1 VYKPSPLP
9 LILLLFTLSVQAEGL
24 QGQDTEP
31 QYLSAVLEPTSKK
44 NATYFRVPNGM
55 KEDLFV
61 GATYTVDGRLKAEGT
76 YRDKELSIEH
86 GMFIFYH
93 ANGEV
98 ESKGAYEHGKK
109 TGLWKRF
116 AVSGEELAEKM
127 YDPEPLAN
135 IIYSRAQV
143 MPRYADGDEKEL
155 VRYIKERVKAEA
167 GQRTKAKVTASFVVE
182 KSGALSDVKVLG
194 GKDATTDQR
203 VADAIRATAPW
214 EPGMDKGQ
222 PVRVNV
228 RLPVN
233 F

>member
-1 VYKPSPLP
+1 M
-9 LILLLFTLSVQAEGL
+9 
-24 QGQDTEP
+24 
-31 QYLSAVLEPTSKK
+31 YLSAVLEPTSKK
-44 NATYFRVPNGM
+44 NAAFYRVPNGT
-55 KEDLFV
+55 KDELFI
-61 GATYTVDGRLKAEGT
+61 GTTFTVEGSLKAEGT
-76 YRDKELSIEH
+76 YLDDALSIEH

-98 ESKGAYEHGKK
+98 ESRGAYEHGKK

-116 AVSGEELAEKM
+116 AASGEELAEKM

-135 IIYSRAQV
+135 IIYTRAQV
-143 MPRYADGDEKEL
+143 MPRYAEGDEKEL
-155 VRYIKERVKAEA
+155 VRYIKERVNAEA

-194 GKDATTDQR
+194 GKDATVDQR
-203 VADAIRATAPW
+203 VADAIRSTAPW